1 MNAIAILVGLGLAA
15 AIVAFLGS
23 THHDGAKDLGT
34 VSGQWLAEH
43 RHSQE
48 S

>member
-1 MNAIAILVGLGLAA
+1 MWIIIGLFAVGIGVLL
-15 AIVAFLGS
+15 FLSRGS
-23 THHDGAKDLGT
+23 HRDEDMGT

-43 RHSQE
+43 RQAHE

>member
-1 MNAIAILVGLGLAA
+1 MWIIIGLIVVGIAALLLVSR
-15 AIVAFLGS
+15 GS
-23 THHDGAKDLGT
+23 NREEDMGT

-43 RHSQE
+43 RQAHE